1 MEVCVKINC
10 LHDECI
16 EVSLRDDSPPLKS
29 IPWEPD
35 FEKAAELNNTVIK
48 TMRGQKVTKKGLN
61 LRGQAAKLENAPIQ
75 ELVTIKKDIEA
86 SERLAEEAAAKRK
99 ESQETGVYTTGGIIP
114 AKAKR
119 EKSEVQEIQVHL
131 DQHTWLEPKEENLA
145 EKSREKIK
153 LLRESIIKEIHD
165 GISQSS

>member
-61 LRGQAAKLENAPIQ
+61 LRGQA
-75 ELVTIKKDIEA
+75 
-86 SERLAEEAAAKRK
+86 
-99 ESQETGVYTTGGIIP
+99 
-114 AKAKR
+114 
-119 EKSEVQEIQVHL
+119 
-131 DQHTWLEPKEENLA
+131 KEENLA
-145 EKSREKIK
+145 EKSKQKIK